1 DRSSGYFEEKWHWT
15 YMPVSVLI
23 TEQAKTKL
31 TNEMIAG
38 FLGAKTAKEI
48 DVVKNYILGIS
59 PSCMKVK

>member
-1 DRSSGYFEEKWHWT
+1 
-15 YMPVSVLI
+15 MPVSVLI

-59 PSCMKVK
+59 PSCMKAK